1 MKMKDAGTESWA
13 ILTSR
18 VQREEIV
25 EETGEEQ
32 PMRQEYIQ
40 ESTESQKPCKKCSSG
55 KKGTPLMPGL
65 LSGQVKQCLGR
76 FFSRCVHVATSFQQ
90 NRNRS
95 YVSYFQVLQRMP
107 IFNHILLF
115 LKYDANMMMFQDS
128 LILPRWNSEAWSLG
142 HYMQERHKPPTASAR
157 TWYVSK

>member
-40 ESTESQKPCKKCSSG
+40 ESHPESQKPCKVFIRE
-55 KKGTPLMPGL
+55 KGHAADAWTPERPSEIVSRKVSVDVSMWLL
-65 LSGQVKQCLGR
+65 LS
-76 FFSRCVHVATSFQQ
+76 
-90 NRNRS
+90 NRTGTE
-95 YVSYFQVLQRMP
+95 VM
-107 IFNHILLF
+107 
-115 LKYDANMMMFQDS
+115 
-128 LILPRWNSEAWSLG
+128 
-142 HYMQERHKPPTASAR
+142 
-157 TWYVSK
+157 